1 MSDTQIAI
9 GNNKLHLQLISFIII
24 GLTATLF
31 DFIIYEFL
39 STILP
44 YTISKIISF
53 IMGSILTYLLNKF
66 FTFKQPVHSTAELI
80 RFFSLYGTT
89 LVANVF
95 VNYLALTLL
104 PDFVGDFLSWS
115 YIVILA
121 FVMATGVST
130 ILNFTGQKLWVFKGH
145 KNH

>member
-1 MSDTQIAI
+1 MLAGYFVSGTCDFSIW
-9 GNNKLHLQLISFIII
+9 
-24 GLTATLF
+24 F
-31 DFIIYEFL
+31 DFRFRAL
-39 STILP
+39 ARNA
-44 YTISKIISF
+44 
-53 IMGSILTYLLNKF
+53 YLLNKF